1 MAAHIIGGVDES
13 GVRAHIATLVDV
25 DGSPRVADSHITSVL
40 VEDGWLAVVLTAE
53 DLPRALLA
61 RLHAHLRAA
70 YPLVEVE
77 IRSGGRVF
85 RGGDGFG
92 QKRHV
97 LAVLG
102 GKGGVGKSTVAVS
115 LSLTLAA
122 MGVRVGILDGDLN
135 GPDIPHM
142 LGVHPRHDRSRQ
154 DWRLSAIRKPAQRR
168 KFK

>member
-1 MAAHIIGGVDES
+1 KHTCSRRQRCPCFARAGIPLPAKAGSPLPSTLMAAHIIGGVDES

-53 DLPRALLA
+53 DLPRELLA

-77 IRSGGRVF
+77 LRSGGRGF

-92 QKRHV
+92 
-97 LAVLG
+97 
-102 GKGGVGKSTVAVS
+102 
-115 LSLTLAA
+115 
-122 MGVRVGILDGDLN
+122 
-135 GPDIPHM
+135 PE
-142 LGVHPRHDRSRQ
+142 
-154 DWRLSAIRKPAQRR
+154 
-168 KFK
+168 